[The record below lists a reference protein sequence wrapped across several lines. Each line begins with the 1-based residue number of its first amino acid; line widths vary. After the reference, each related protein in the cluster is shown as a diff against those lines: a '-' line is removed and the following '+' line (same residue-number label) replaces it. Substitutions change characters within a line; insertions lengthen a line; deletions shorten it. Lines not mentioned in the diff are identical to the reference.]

1 MIHAVFFDI
10 GGTVHTQ
17 DATPES
23 DRDYIRRLWCFLHMN
38 HIYTAET
45 PEQLLEHIN
54 AGAKAYKSYTE
65 QELIELPPDM
75 IWQKFFL
82 KDFDIPAEKLA
93 GLGEEL
99 CYMFDRYRKH
109 IVKREGLKETLEAL
123 RQRGYRLGV
132 ISNLMSTTFVPRIL
146 EEHGIAQYFETITM
160 SSVCGIRKPRPE
172 IFEIA
177 LNEMRIGK
185 EQAAYVGDT
194 ISRDVR
200 GVRNAGW
207 PLMIQT
213 YLIVFPLLDMISTSF
228 TLAQKDARLAGG
240 TAGSFTLYYWQ
251 RLLGS
256 ALTKQMLLQPLL
268 NSLLI
273 GVCVSFFAILIGSV
287 LAWLM
292 VRTDLPFKPFFSLA
306 VIIPYMIPS
315 WCKSQAWLTMF
326 KTERIGGAPGFLMSL
341 GINVPDWLAYGPIAI
356 ITVLSLHY
364 YAYAYLLV
372 SAALN
377 SINSELEEMG
387 EIQGAGKATI
397 LRKITFPLVLP
408 AMLSAVI
415 LTFSKAIGTFGV
427 INYLGSKV
435 NFVTLSSQLY
445 MNSKSQNTQTAFAMA
460 LIMICIASIS
470 VFVNQKLIGSR
481 KSYATIGGK
490 GGRSTPIRLGKHKPL
505 ITAVLFLFFV
515 FGIIMPIALL
525 ILESFMLRQGDYSLS
540 NLTLHYW
547 IGDPI
552 ATVMEGQPGIFKN
565 ANFINS
571 LINSLKLTFVN
582 GVFGTIFGQIIGY
595 ICAKGRGKLHG
606 KVVEQLVFIPYLI
619 PSIAFGGIFLSMFS
633 APQQLF
639 GVTLVPSLY
648 GTFALL
654 TITSVVKHLPFASR
668 AGTSNMLQIGG
679 ELEEAA
685 EIAGAGFFKRFIR
698 IVFPLSKGGFVS
710 GFMLIFVSIMKEL
723 DLIILLMTPKTST
736 LPYLAFQYQNSNSPQ
751 ASDCVA
757 IVMFSIVFL
766 VYALAN
772 IFGDADL
779 AKSMGG

>member
-1 MIHAVFFDI
+1 MKPKD
-10 GGTVHTQ
+10 Q
-17 DATPES
+17 NYS
-23 DRDYIRRLWCFLHMN
+23 KSRRLKN
-38 HIYTAET
+38 QI
-45 PEQLLEHIN
+45 
-54 AGAKAYKSYTE
+54 KAVVTNPYNVIV
-65 QELIELPPDM
+65 LI
-75 IWQKFFL
+75 
-82 KDFDIPAEKLA
+82 A
-93 GLGEEL
+93 
-99 CYMFDRYRKH
+99 
-109 IVKREGLKETLEAL
+109 IVML
-123 RQRGYRLGV
+123 
-132 ISNLMSTTFVPRIL
+132 
-146 EEHGIAQYFETITM
+146 
-160 SSVCGIRKPRPE
+160 
-172 IFEIA
+172 
-177 LNEMRIGK
+177 
-185 EQAAYVGDT
+185 
-194 ISRDVR
+194 
-200 GVRNAGW
+200 
-207 PLMIQT
+207 T
-213 YLIVFPLLDMISTSF
+213 YLIVLPLLDMISTSF

-240 TAGSFTLYYWQ
+240 AAGDFTLYYWQ

-256 ALTKQMLLQPLL
+256 SLTKQMLLQPLL

-273 GVCVSFFAILIGSV
+273 GVCVSFFAIMIGSV

-326 KTERIGGAPGFLMSL
+326 KTERIGGAPGFLMSM
-341 GINVPDWLAYGPIAI
+341 GINVPDWLAYGPVAI
-356 ITVLSLHY
+356 IAVLSLHY

-397 LRKITFPLVLP
+397 LRKITLPLVLP
-408 AMLSAVI
+408 SMLSAII

-470 VFVNQKLIGSR
+470 VNQKLIGSR

-490 GGRSTPIRLGKHKPL
+490 GGRSTPLRLGKHKPL
-505 ITAVLFLFFV
+505 ITAVLIVFFI

-525 ILESFMLRQGDYSLS
+525 ILESFMLREGDYSLS

-552 ATVMEGQPGIFKN
+552 ANIMEGQPGIFKN
-565 ANFINS
+565 ENFINS

-633 APQQLF
+633 TPQQIG

-668 AGTSNMLQIGG
+668 AGTANMLQIGG

-685 EIAGAGFFKRFIR
+685 EIAGAGFFKRFVR

>member
-1 MIHAVFFDI
+1 MKPQEQ
-10 GGTVHTQ
+10 TY
-17 DATPES
+17 S
-23 DRDYIRRLWCFLHMN
+23 KSRRLKNQIKAVVTNPYNIIVL
-38 HIYTAET
+38 IAVV
-45 PEQLLEHIN
+45 LL
-54 AGAKAYKSYTE
+54 
-65 QELIELPPDM
+65 
-75 IWQKFFL
+75 
-82 KDFDIPAEKLA
+82 
-93 GLGEEL
+93 
-99 CYMFDRYRKH
+99 
-109 IVKREGLKETLEAL
+109 V
-123 RQRGYRLGV
+123 
-132 ISNLMSTTFVPRIL
+132 
-146 EEHGIAQYFETITM
+146 
-160 SSVCGIRKPRPE
+160 
-172 IFEIA
+172 
-177 LNEMRIGK
+177 
-185 EQAAYVGDT
+185 
-194 ISRDVR
+194 
-200 GVRNAGW
+200 
-207 PLMIQT
+207 
-213 YLIVFPLLDMISTSF
+213 YLIVLPLLDMIATTF
-228 TLAQKDARLAGG
+228 ELAQRDIRAVGGGKAGD
-240 TAGSFTLYYWQ
+240 FTLYYWQ
-251 RLLGS
+251 RLLAS
-256 ALTKQMLLQPLL
+256 ELSWTMLIKPLI
-268 NSLLI
+268 NSLVI
-273 GVCVSFFAILIGSV
+273 GVCVSVCAILLGSI

-292 VRTDLPFKPFFSLA
+292 VRSDLPFKKFFSLA

-315 WCKSQAWLTMF
+315 WCKSQAWLSMF
-326 KTERIGGAPGFLMSL
+326 KTARLGGAPGFMASL
-341 GINVPDWLAYGPIAI
+341 GLDVPEWLAYGPVAI
-356 ITVLSLHY
+356 IIVLTLHY
-364 YAYAYLLV
+364 YAYTYLLV

-698 IVFPLSKGGFVS
+698 IVFPLSKGGFIS

>member
-1 MIHAVFFDI
+1 
-10 GGTVHTQ
+10 
-17 DATPES
+17 
-23 DRDYIRRLWCFLHMN
+23 
-38 HIYTAET
+38 
-45 PEQLLEHIN
+45 
-54 AGAKAYKSYTE
+54 
-65 QELIELPPDM
+65 
-75 IWQKFFL
+75 
-82 KDFDIPAEKLA
+82 
-93 GLGEEL
+93 
-99 CYMFDRYRKH
+99 
-109 IVKREGLKETLEAL
+109 
-123 RQRGYRLGV
+123 
-132 ISNLMSTTFVPRIL
+132 
-146 EEHGIAQYFETITM
+146 
-160 SSVCGIRKPRPE
+160 
-172 IFEIA
+172 
-177 LNEMRIGK
+177 
-185 EQAAYVGDT
+185 
-194 ISRDVR
+194 
-200 GVRNAGW
+200 
-207 PLMIQT
+207 
-213 YLIVFPLLDMISTSF
+213 
-228 TLAQKDARLAGG
+228 
-240 TAGSFTLYYWQ
+240 
-251 RLLGS
+251 
-256 ALTKQMLLQPLL
+256 
-268 NSLLI
+268 
-273 GVCVSFFAILIGSV
+273 
-287 LAWLM
+287 
-292 VRTDLPFKPFFSLA
+292 
-306 VIIPYMIPS
+306 
-315 WCKSQAWLTMF
+315 
-326 KTERIGGAPGFLMSL
+326 
-341 GINVPDWLAYGPIAI
+341 
-356 ITVLSLHY
+356 
-364 YAYAYLLV
+364 
-372 SAALN
+372 
-377 SINSELEEMG
+377 MG

-397 LRKITFPLVLP
+397 LRKITLPLVLP
-408 AMLSAVI
+408 SMLSAII

-490 GGRSTPIRLGKHKPL
+490 GGRSTPLRLGKHKPL
-505 ITAVLFLFFV
+505 ITAVLIVFFI

-552 ATVMEGQPGIFKN
+552 ANVMEGQPGIFKN
-565 ANFINS
+565 ENFINS

-633 APQQLF
+633 TPQQIG

-654 TITSVVKHLPFASR
+654 TISSVVKHLPFASR
-668 AGTSNMLQIGG
+668 AGTANMLQIGG

-685 EIAGAGFFKRFIR
+685 EIAGAGFFKRFVR

>member
-1 MIHAVFFDI
+1 MKPQA
-10 GGTVHTQ
+10 
-17 DATPES
+17 S
-23 DRDYIRRLWCFLHMN
+23 YNNMSRRLKNQIKSVITNPYNIIVL
-38 HIYTAET
+38 ITIV
-45 PEQLLEHIN
+45 LL
-54 AGAKAYKSYTE
+54 
-65 QELIELPPDM
+65 
-75 IWQKFFL
+75 
-82 KDFDIPAEKLA
+82 
-93 GLGEEL
+93 
-99 CYMFDRYRKH
+99 
-109 IVKREGLKETLEAL
+109 
-123 RQRGYRLGV
+123 
-132 ISNLMSTTFVPRIL
+132 
-146 EEHGIAQYFETITM
+146 
-160 SSVCGIRKPRPE
+160 
-172 IFEIA
+172 
-177 LNEMRIGK
+177 
-185 EQAAYVGDT
+185 
-194 ISRDVR
+194 
-200 GVRNAGW
+200 
-207 PLMIQT
+207 T
-213 YLIVFPLLDMISTSF
+213 YLIVLPLLDMISTTFS
-228 TLAQKDARLAGG
+228 LAQRDIRMAGG
-240 TAGSFTLYYWQ
+240 GEAGEFTFYYWK
-251 RLLGS
+251 RLLASEMTGR
-256 ALTKQMLLQPLL
+256 LLIKPLM

-273 GVCVSFFAILIGSV
+273 GVSVSVCAITLGSL

-315 WCKSQAWLTMF
+315 WCKSQAWLSMF

-341 GINVPDWLAYGPIAI
+341 GINVPDWLAYGPVAI
-356 ITVLSLHY
+356 IIVLSLHY

-387 EIQGAGKATI
+387 EIQGASKVTI
-397 LRKITFPLVLP
+397 LGNITFPLVLP

-470 VFVNQKLIGSR
+470 VFINQRLIGSR

-490 GGRSTPIRLGKHKPL
+490 GGRSTPIRLGMHKPL
-505 ITAVLFLFFV
+505 ITTVLVIFFV
-515 FGIIMPIALL
+515 VGIITPIAILV
-525 ILESFMLRQGDYSLS
+525 LESFMMREGVYSLS
-540 NLTLHYW
+540 NFTTHYW
-547 IGDPI
+547 IGDPVPTI
-552 ATVMEGQPGIFKN
+552 MEGLPGIFKN
-565 ANFINS
+565 KDFINS

-582 GVFGTIFGQIIGY
+582 GIFGTIFGQIIGY

-606 KVVEQLVFIPYLI
+606 KVMEQLVFIPYLI

-633 APQQLF
+633 KPQQLF
-639 GVTLVPSLY
+639 GVTLIPSLY

-654 TITSVVKHLPFASR
+654 TLTSVVKHLPFASR
-668 AGTSNMLQIGG
+668 AGTSNMLQISG

-685 EIAGAGFFKRFIR
+685 SIAGAGFFQRFIR
-698 IVFPLSKGGFVS
+698 IVFPLSKGGFIS

-723 DLIILLMTPKTST
+723 DLIILIMTPTTST
-736 LPYLAFQYQNSNSPQ
+736 LPYLAFQYQNGNSPQ
-751 ASDCVA
+751 ASNCVA

-779 AKSMGG
+779 SKSMGG

>member
-1 MIHAVFFDI
+1 MKPKD
-10 GGTVHTQ
+10 Q
-17 DATPES
+17 NYS
-23 DRDYIRRLWCFLHMN
+23 KSRRLKNQIKAVVTNPYNL
-38 HIYTAET
+38 IVLIAIV
-45 PEQLLEHIN
+45 LL
-54 AGAKAYKSYTE
+54 
-65 QELIELPPDM
+65 
-75 IWQKFFL
+75 
-82 KDFDIPAEKLA
+82 
-93 GLGEEL
+93 
-99 CYMFDRYRKH
+99 
-109 IVKREGLKETLEAL
+109 
-123 RQRGYRLGV
+123 
-132 ISNLMSTTFVPRIL
+132 
-146 EEHGIAQYFETITM
+146 
-160 SSVCGIRKPRPE
+160 
-172 IFEIA
+172 
-177 LNEMRIGK
+177 
-185 EQAAYVGDT
+185 
-194 ISRDVR
+194 
-200 GVRNAGW
+200 
-207 PLMIQT
+207 T

-341 GINVPDWLAYGPIAI
+341 GINVPDWLAYGPVAI

-387 EIQGAGKATI
+387 EIQGASKPLI
-397 LRKITFPLVLP
+397 LRKITLPLVLP

-415 LTFSKAIGTFGV
+415 LTFSKAIGTFGT
-427 INYLGSKV
+427 INYLGSPV
-435 NFVTLSSQLY
+435 SFRTLSSELY
-445 MNSKSQNTQTAFAMA
+445 SNSKSQNTQTAFAMA
-460 LIMICIASIS
+460 ILMICIASLS
-470 VFVNQKLIGSR
+470 VFINQRLIGAR

-490 GGRSTPIRLGKHKPL
+490 GGRSTPIGLGGWKPIATIILL
-505 ITAVLFLFFV
+505 IFFLV
-515 FGIIMPIALL
+515 GIIMPVIIL
-525 ILESFMLRQGDYSLS
+525 ILESCMLKEGTYSLS
-540 NLTLHYW
+540 NFTLYYW
-547 IGDPI
+547 IGEDDPNI
-552 ATVMEGQPGIFKN
+552 MEGVPGIFKN
-565 ANFINS
+565 ETFMMS
-571 LINSLKLTFVN
+571 LVNSLKLTLVN
-582 GVFGTIFGQIIGY
+582 GVFGTIFGQMLGY

-606 KVVEQLVFIPYLI
+606 KLVEQLVFIPYLI
-619 PSIAFGGIFLSMFS
+619 PSVAFGGIYLSMFS
-633 APQQLF
+633 KPQTLF
-639 GVTLVPSLY
+639 GVTLIPPLY

-654 TITSVVKHLPFASR
+654 TLTSVVKHLPFASR
-668 AGTSNMLQIGG
+668 AGTSNMLQISG

-685 EIAGAGFFKRFIR
+685 TIEGAGFFKRFVK
-698 IVFPLSKGGFVS
+698 IVFPLSKGGFIS

-723 DLIILLMTPKTST
+723 DLIILIMTPKTST
-736 LPYLAFQYQNSNSPQ
+736 LPYLAFQYQNQNCPQ
-751 ASDCVA
+751 ASNCVA

-779 AKSMGG
+779 AKSMAG

>member
-1 MIHAVFFDI
+1 MKPLDQSYSKSRRFKNQVKAVVTNPYNVI
-10 GGTVHTQ
+10 VLV
-17 DATPES
+17 A
-23 DRDYIRRLWCFLHMN
+23 IV
-38 HIYTAET
+38 
-45 PEQLLEHIN
+45 LL
-54 AGAKAYKSYTE
+54 
-65 QELIELPPDM
+65 
-75 IWQKFFL
+75 
-82 KDFDIPAEKLA
+82 
-93 GLGEEL
+93 
-99 CYMFDRYRKH
+99 
-109 IVKREGLKETLEAL
+109 
-123 RQRGYRLGV
+123 
-132 ISNLMSTTFVPRIL
+132 
-146 EEHGIAQYFETITM
+146 
-160 SSVCGIRKPRPE
+160 
-172 IFEIA
+172 
-177 LNEMRIGK
+177 
-185 EQAAYVGDT
+185 
-194 ISRDVR
+194 
-200 GVRNAGW
+200 
-207 PLMIQT
+207 T
-213 YLIVFPLLDMISTSF
+213 YLIVLPLVDMLSTTF
-228 TLAQKDARLAGG
+228 QLAQRDLRATGG
-240 TAGSFTLYYWQ
+240 TMADVGKFTLYYWQ
-251 RLLGS
+251 RLLAS
-256 ALTKQMLLQPLL
+256 DLSWNLLFKPLL
-268 NSLLI
+268 NSLTI
-273 GVCVSFFAILIGSV
+273 GVGVSVCAIALGSI

-292 VRTDLPFKPFFSLA
+292 VRSDLPFKPFFSLA

-315 WCKSQAWLTMF
+315 WVKSQAWLSMF
-326 KTERIGGAPGFLMSL
+326 KTPRVGGAPGFIAALMMNA
-341 GINVPDWLAYGPIAI
+341 GISTDRIEAILSPIAYGRLAI
-356 ITVLSLHY
+356 IIVLTLHY
-364 YAYAYLLV
+364 YAYTYLLV

-490 GGRSTPIRLGKHKPL
+490 GGRSTPIRLGKHKLL

-698 IVFPLSKGGFVS
+698 IVFPLSKGGFIS

>member
-1 MIHAVFFDI
+1 MKPKD
-10 GGTVHTQ
+10 Q
-17 DATPES
+17 NYS
-23 DRDYIRRLWCFLHMN
+23 KSRRLKNQIKAVVTNPYNL
-38 HIYTAET
+38 IVLIAIV
-45 PEQLLEHIN
+45 LL
-54 AGAKAYKSYTE
+54 
-65 QELIELPPDM
+65 
-75 IWQKFFL
+75 
-82 KDFDIPAEKLA
+82 
-93 GLGEEL
+93 
-99 CYMFDRYRKH
+99 
-109 IVKREGLKETLEAL
+109 
-123 RQRGYRLGV
+123 
-132 ISNLMSTTFVPRIL
+132 
-146 EEHGIAQYFETITM
+146 
-160 SSVCGIRKPRPE
+160 
-172 IFEIA
+172 
-177 LNEMRIGK
+177 
-185 EQAAYVGDT
+185 
-194 ISRDVR
+194 
-200 GVRNAGW
+200 
-207 PLMIQT
+207 T

-341 GINVPDWLAYGPIAI
+341 GINVPDWLAYGPVAI

-387 EIQGAGKATI
+387 EIQGASKPLI
-397 LRKITFPLVLP
+397 LRKITLPLVLP

-415 LTFSKAIGTFGV
+415 LTFSKAIGTFGT
-427 INYLGSKV
+427 INYLGSPV
-435 NFVTLSSQLY
+435 SFRTLSSELY
-445 MNSKSQNTQTAFAMA
+445 SNSKSQNTQTAFAMA
-460 LIMICIASIS
+460 ILMICIASLS
-470 VFVNQKLIGSR
+470 VFINQRLIGAR

-490 GGRSTPIRLGKHKPL
+490 GGRSTPIGLGGWKPL
-505 ITAVLFLFFV
+505 VTIILFIFFLV
-515 FGIIMPIALL
+515 GIIMPVIIL
-525 ILESFMLRQGDYSLS
+525 ILESCMLKEGTYSLS
-540 NLTLHYW
+540 NFTLYYW
-547 IGDPI
+547 IGEGDPNI
-552 ATVMEGQPGIFKN
+552 MEGVPGIFKN
-565 ANFINS
+565 ETFMMS
-571 LINSLKLTFVN
+571 LVNSLKLTLVN
-582 GVFGTIFGQIIGY
+582 GVFGTIFGQMLGY

-606 KVVEQLVFIPYLI
+606 KLVEQLVFIPYLI
-619 PSIAFGGIFLSMFS
+619 PSVAFGGIYLSMFS
-633 APQQLF
+633 KPQTLF
-639 GVTLVPSLY
+639 GVTLIPPLY

-654 TITSVVKHLPFASR
+654 TLTSVVKHLPFASR
-668 AGTSNMLQIGG
+668 AGTSNMLQISG

-685 EIAGAGFFKRFIR
+685 TIEGAGFFKRFVK
-698 IVFPLSKGGFVS
+698 IVFPLSKGGFIS

-723 DLIILLMTPKTST
+723 DLIILIMTPKTST
-736 LPYLAFQYQNSNSPQ
+736 LPYLAFQYQNQNCPQ
-751 ASDCVA
+751 ASNCVA

-779 AKSMGG
+779 AKSMAG